1 MSSLPAFAQATGGQ
15 ASQDRHSDGDQA
27 RTVRIVVF
35 TGQPDIDAS
44 PWWPVVLGT
53 RGLEAVLVYRQ
64 RPRARRGAA
73 KRFWANVRKH
83 GPLWIP
89 YRLGYAAVAVLRS
102 VGRRPAASGPAA
114 PSPAVPVDLI
124 ETDSLAQAE
133 SLARVAAWRPDL
145 GLSLGAPIL
154 KPAVFTLPP
163 RGTINLH
170 QGKVPDFRG
179 APPGFWELTTGASE
193 IGATVHWI
201 DAGLDTGRV
210 IAAAT
215 APVYARDSLR
225 DVQARAD
232 ELGRLV
238 LARALALV
246 AAGPVEGTPQPPGGR
261 TFRFPLLEQRMALA
275 TRLAARRLARA
286 LGPRALAKTAVSVVL
301 LAVVRPLRDLVRTL
315 RRRHPL
321 RVFNYH
327 RVSCLCRDGM
337 TVSPDRFAR
346 QLDYVRRHHDVVSLE
361 EALAIVRSGRRL
373 RRPAALVTFDD
384 GYLSVFEEA
393 WPPMR
398 ARALPGCCFVA
409 TDLVGTSATLPHDAG
424 SVVAPLLGLMSWA
437 QLRTLLAAGWAVGA
451 HSATHARL
459 SATTGDALVREVD
472 GALVTLRRQLGLEA
486 VTFAYPFGGVDDISG
501 EALERI
507 RSAGYAACFSDV
519 FGEIGPRD
527 ELFHLNRIDI
537 GGDHETLA
545 WKRYAHGMNLERW
558 RGRGA

>member
-1 MSSLPAFAQATGGQ
+1 
-15 ASQDRHSDGDQA
+15 
-27 RTVRIVVF
+27 VRIVVF
-35 TGQPDIDAS
+35 TGQPDIDTS

-53 RGLEAVLVYRQ
+53 RGLGAVLIYRQ

-89 YRLGYAAVAVLRS
+89 YRLGYAALAVLRS
-102 VGRRPAASGPAA
+102 LRRRPAAAEPGP
-114 PSPAVPVDLI
+114 PPPVPVDVI

-133 SLARVAAWRPDL
+133 TLARVAAWRPDL
-145 GLSLGAPIL
+145 GISLGAPIL
-154 KPAVFTLPP
+154 KPPVFTLPP

-170 QGKVPDFRG
+170 QGKVPDYRG
-179 APPGFWELTTGASE
+179 APPGFWELTTGAGE

-201 DAGLDTGRV
+201 DEGLDTGRV
-210 IAAAT
+210 ITAAA
-215 APVYARDSLR
+215 APIYARDSLR

-238 LARALALV
+238 LARALDLV
-246 AAGPVEGTPQPPGGR
+246 AAGPAQGSPQPQGGR
-261 TFRFPLLEQRMALA
+261 TFRFPLLKQRLALG
-275 TRLAARRLARA
+275 TRLAGRRLRRA
-286 LGPRALAKTAVSVVL
+286 LRPRALAKTAVSVVL
-301 LAVVRPLRDLVRTL
+301 LAVVRPLRDLGRTL

-337 TVSPDRFAR
+337 TVSPDVFAR
-346 QLDYVRRHHDVVSLE
+346 QLDYIRRHHDVVDLD

-384 GYLSVFEEA
+384 GYLSVYEEA

-398 ARALPGCCFVA
+398 TRALPGCCFVA

-424 SVVAPLLGLMSWA
+424 SAVAPLMGLMTWE
-437 QLRTLLAAGWAVGA
+437 QLRTLREAGWAVGA

-472 GALVTLRRQLGLEA
+472 GARDALRRRLGLEA
-486 VTFAYPFGGVDDISG
+486 VTFAYPFGGVDDISA

-507 RSAGYAACFSDV
+507 RSAGYDACFSDV

-545 WKRYAHGMNLERW
+545 WKRYAHAMNLERW
-558 RGRGA
+558 RGGGA